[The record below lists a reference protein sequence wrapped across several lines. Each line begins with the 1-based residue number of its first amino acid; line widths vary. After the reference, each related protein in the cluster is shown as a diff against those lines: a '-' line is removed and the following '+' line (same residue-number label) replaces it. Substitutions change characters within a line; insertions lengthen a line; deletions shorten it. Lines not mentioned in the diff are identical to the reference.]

1 MILGVARRHQVPLV
15 TSACMAVPFGV
26 EEWVVLAYPHTGVAA
41 GTSVRVS
48 KLYRSPRE
56 VEVTCALSA
65 SGESRS
71 FDVPVAKLAPRKG
84 QRKSLRGRLRTKPL
98 NPNKP

>member
-1 MILGVARRHQVPLV
+1 
-15 TSACMAVPFGV
+15 MAAPFGV
-26 EEWVVLAYPHTGVAA
+26 DEWVVLAYPHNGVAA
-41 GTSVRVS
+41 GPSVRVS
-48 KLYRSPRE
+48 KLYHSPRD
-56 VEVTCALSA
+56 VEVTYAPSA

-84 QRKSLRGRLRTKPL
+84 QRESLRGRLRTKPL